1 MSVNDPSKGMV
12 LSASVHQFVTLFRCD
27 VSVLVGVLKY
37 IWLTSCAYEAQPKVI
52 ALNKATHLARDEYKL
67 HFGLSRSFFV
77 IAIVCSFLN

>member
-1 MSVNDPSKGMV
+1 M
-12 LSASVHQFVTLFRCD
+12 HQFVTLFRCD